1 MYIRVSLFGQL
12 EGILDYQITQPS
24 KFSNMVKKNPPN
36 LELLLS
42 IFFFFL
48 CSWISLAMAQNKTI
62 PVNVGVVLD
71 DLNSRSGKIWLSCI
85 KMALSDFYASHAN
98 YKTRLVLNTGDSK
111 QNVVG
116 AAKAAVDLIKNAKV
130 QAILGPVTSM
140 QAGFLINLGDQVH
153 VPIISFSA
161 TSPSLNS
168 LRSSYFFQFA
178 QNDSSQVKALS
189 AIVKDFGWR
198 QVVPVYIDNEFGEG
212 VIPFLTDA
220 LEEVDARVPY
230 RSAISP
236 SATDGQI
243 LEELYKLMTM
253 QTRVFIVH
261 MRTDLSS
268 RLFAKAREIGMMTEG
283 YVWLTTN
290 GIPNELRYLNSSIIS
305 SMQGVLGIQTYV
317 PQTLKLEEFMT
328 RWKRQFQQDNP
339 TIIDASLDVFGLW
352 AYDSAFA
359 LAMAIEEV
367 GTATF
372 GFQKTNTSFNS
383 AVLESFEVS
392 KYGPELC
399 QALSTTRF
407 EGIAGDFG
415 LVDGQLQSKNFEIVN
430 INGGG
435 ARRIGFWTP
444 QNGLV
449 KKLGSSANSSIF
461 STPKRKLGLG
471 PIIWP
476 GDSLSV
482 PKGWENPTNGKKLRI
497 GVPVKDGFT
506 ELVKVMK
513 DPSTNMTDVTG
524 FSIDVFKAAVEML
537 PYALPYEFIPFAKS
551 DGTSAGTYNDLVY
564 QIYLGN
570 YDAAVGDITIRANR
584 SLYVDFTLPYTESGV
599 SMIVPIKDNKSKNAW
614 VFLKPLTWDLWV
626 TSGCFFIFIGFVVWV
641 LEHRINEDFRGPPH
655 HQIGTSFWFS
665 FSTMVFAHRE
675 RVVSNLAR
683 FVVIIWCFVV
693 LILTQSYTASLTS
706 LLTVQQLQPTVT
718 DVNLLLKYKDN
729 VAYQPGSF
737 VHGILK
743 ELGFQD
749 ENLKTFNTPEELN
762 QLFQN
767 GSRKN
772 GISAAFDET
781 PYMKLFLATYCS
793 KYTMVDPTFKAD
805 GFAFVFPKGSPLA
818 RDVSR
823 GILNVNEGNQ
833 TKVIEDRWFKK
844 QNCVD
849 PNSLVSSNSLSLESF
864 WGLFLIA
871 GVASTLALLIF
882 AAMFL
887 YEHKD
892 IFKQLDPEASLWKRF
907 LIMLRIYDN
916 KDLKSFTF
924 KKRELEVNTNFPPS
938 PSVYSDHTEARN
950 VFEEQMGTPSSAD
963 LEHAGFSP
971 GASTSRSEMESAIEI
986 TERPRTHE
994 IDPGS
999 N

>member
-12 EGILDYQITQPS
+12 EGILDYQITQLS

-48 CSWISLAMAQNKTI
+48 CSWTSLAMAQNKTI

-71 DLNSRSGKIWLSCI
+71 DLNSRNGKIWLSCI

-98 YKTRLVLNTGDSK
+98 YKTRLVLNTRDSK

-116 AAKAAVDLIKNAKV
+116 AAKAAVDLIKNEKV

-189 AIVKDFGWR
+189 AIVKAFGWR

-290 GIPNELRYLNSSIIS
+290 GIPNELRYLNSSVIS

-317 PQTLKLEEFMT
+317 PQTIKLEEFMP

-372 GFQKTNTSFNS
+372 GFQNTNASFNS

-407 EGIAGDFG
+407 EGIAGDFS
-415 LVDGQLQSKNFEIVN
+415 LVDGQLQSSNFEIVN

-435 ARRIGFWTP
+435 ARGIGFWTP

-449 KKLGSSANSSIF
+449 KILGSSANSSIF
-461 STPKRKLGLG
+461 STPKSKLGLG

-506 ELVKVMK
+506 ELVKVTK

-524 FSIDVFKAAVEML
+524 FSIDVFQAAVEML

-551 DGTSAGTYNDLVY
+551 DGTSAGTYNDLIY

-570 YDAAVGDITIRANR
+570 YDAVVGDTTIRGNR
-584 SLYVDFTLPYTESGV
+584 SLYADFTMPYTESGV
-599 SMIVPIKDNKSKNAW
+599 VMVVPVIDMRNQNAW
-614 VFLKPLTWDLWV
+614 VFLKPLTWDLWL
-626 TSGCFFIFIGFVVWV
+626 TTCCFFFFIGFVVWV
-641 LEHRINEDFRGPPH
+641 LEHRINEDFRGTPS
-655 HQIGTSFWFS
+655 HQVGTSVWFS
-665 FSTMVFAHRE
+665 FSTMVFSHRE

-683 FVVIIWCFVV
+683 FVMVIWVFVM
-693 LILTQSYTASLTS
+693 LILTQSYTASLAS
-706 LLTVQQLQPTVT
+706 LLTVQQLQPTVSDIK
-718 DVNLLLKYKDN
+718 DVLRNGDNVGYAENTYIYELLKQVGFDDSKIKMFRSFEECDELLSK
-729 VAYQPGSF
+729 GSA
-737 VHGILK
+737 
-743 ELGFQD
+743 
-749 ENLKTFNTPEELN
+749 
-762 QLFQN
+762 N
-767 GSRKN
+767 G
-772 GISAAFDET
+772 GISAAVDET
-781 PYMKLFLATYCS
+781 PSMKLFLAKYCT
-793 KYTMVDPTFKAD
+793 KYAMIGPIFKAAGF
-805 GFAFVFPKGSPLA
+805 GFAFPKRSPLVP
-818 RDVSR
+818 DLSR
-823 GILNVNEGNQ
+823 AVLNVTEGE
-833 TKVIEDRWFKK
+833 VIMNIENKWFSVEK
-844 QNCVD
+844 NCVD
-849 PNSLVSSNSLSLESF
+849 NSSPQVASYSLGLASF

-871 GVASTLALLIF
+871 GVASILALIIYAASFLHKHRHILMHPDDSR
-882 AAMFL
+882 ASGWRRIRAMFKMFNEK
-887 YEHKD
+887 EHSSRM
-892 IFKQLDPEASLWKRF
+892 FKSPQQRDGIAGAG
-907 LIMLRIYDN
+907 D
-916 KDLKSFTF
+916 
-924 KKRELEVNTNFPPS
+924 EVNAAAS
-938 PSVYSDHTEARN
+938 PNNNWPESPRSYISNHADFA
-950 VFEEQMGTPSSAD
+950 EQATPSTGQVSPEIVSAVD
-963 LEHAGFSP
+963 HEHA
-971 GASTSRSEMESAIEI
+971 I
-986 TERPRTHE
+986 TIARTC
-994 IDPGS
+994 
-999 N
+999 